1 MLRPLLRAHLDG
13 CSEDNSE
20 GVPDYGSEVAVSPL
34 RRNRRINVERPIEL
48 QREKINKLIKSHS
61 ILFIP

>member
-48 QREKINKLIKSHS
+48 QTEKNIKKLKSHTM
-61 ILFIP
+61 FEK

>member
-48 QREKINKLIKSHS
+48 QKKKLIK
-61 ILFIP
+61 